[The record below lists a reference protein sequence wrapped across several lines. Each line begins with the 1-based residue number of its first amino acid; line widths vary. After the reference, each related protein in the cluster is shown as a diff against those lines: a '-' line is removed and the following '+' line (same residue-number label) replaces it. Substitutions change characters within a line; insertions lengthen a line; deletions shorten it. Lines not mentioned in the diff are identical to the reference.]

1 MYYIQADGPKK
12 AAGFDPVLPPRPSSL
27 RFRIIAKVNESVGQD
42 EKSKL
47 SIGVLDIYGFEHFE
61 TNR

>member
-1 MYYIQADGPKK
+1 MRQCR
-12 AAGFDPVLPPRPSSL
+12 PVLPPRPSSL

>member
-1 MYYIQADGPKK
+1 M
-12 AAGFDPVLPPRPSSL
+12 LRPPLCSL
-27 RFRIIAKVNESVGQD
+27 CARIIAKVNESVGQD
-42 EKSKL
+42 EKSKM